1 MAEEILLALS
11 TFPDRET
18 ARRIA
23 RELVTEHL
31 AACANLVPQIESVY
45 FWKGKL
51 ETSEE
56 CLAIFKLPAAVYE
69 KFQAK
74 LRALHPY
81 DVPEII
87 SFRLSDG
94 LPEYL
99 RWVSDSC
106 RESSAGR

>member
-1 MAEEILLALS
+1 MADEILLALS

-18 ARRIA
+18 ARKISRA
-23 RELVTEHL
+23 LVSDHL
-31 AACANLVPQIESVY
+31 AACANIVPQIESVY

-56 CLAIFKLPAAVYE
+56 CLVVFKLTVGVYE
-69 KFQAK
+69 KFQTK

-87 SFRLSDG
+87 SFRISDG

-99 RWVSDSC
+99 RWVRDSC
-106 RESSAGR
+106 R

>member
-1 MAEEILLALS
+1 MADEILLALS

-18 ARRIA
+18 ADRIA
-23 RELVTEHL
+23 RKLVSEHL
-31 AACANLVPQIESVY
+31 AACANIIPQIESVY

-56 CLAIFKLPAAVYE
+56 CLVIFKLTAGVYE
-69 KFQAK
+69 NFQAK

-87 SFRLSDG
+87 NFRISDG

-99 RWVSDSC
+99 RWVSESC
-106 RESSAGR
+106 RESGAGR

>member
-1 MAEEILLALS
+1 MGDEKILLALS

-23 RELVTEHL
+23 QELVTAHL
-31 AACANLVPQIESVY
+31 VACANIVSQIESLY

-56 CLAIFKLPAAVYE
+56 CLAIFKLSAAVYE
-69 KFQAK
+69 NFQAR

-87 SFRLSDG
+87 CFPLSDG

-99 RWVSDSC
+99 RWV
-106 RESSAGR
+106 RESCGENAGR